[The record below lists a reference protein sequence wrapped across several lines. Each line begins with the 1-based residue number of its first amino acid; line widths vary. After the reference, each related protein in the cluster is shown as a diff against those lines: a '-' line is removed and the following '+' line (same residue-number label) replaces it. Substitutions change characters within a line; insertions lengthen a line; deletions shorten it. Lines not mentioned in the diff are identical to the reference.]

1 MKWVTAARGVRYYE
15 HKTRKHGIMPDRNY
29 VVYFRR
35 DGKPFFE
42 KIGWASEGWTLEK
55 VLDTLHELKANYRTG
70 SGPSTLQE
78 KREQEQ
84 ARKEAERIKAEQLD
98 KESMTFSSLFE
109 IYLKQ
114 QQSDGK
120 KSWQE
125 EQRFFKNWI
134 QPVIGNL
141 RLLDIAP
148 IHFERIKLNMKA
160 GSKRKDWGGLSA
172 RSIFYCLAVCRQV
185 FNYGRK
191 QDHFHGDNPVCK
203 VKKPVADNRRMR
215 FLTHQEAQILLDE
228 IRVHSVLT
236 YRITLISLH
245 CGLRF
250 GEIAGLTWQDL
261 NFQDDTILIR
271 NPKNGQTR
279 VAFLT
284 DAVKAMFLEIE
295 PGKAGDFVFQNTGK
309 NERMSQIPDTFM
321 KAVNKVGLNDSIEDS
336 RLKVVFHSC
345 RHSFASWLV
354 ADGTDLFQVRELM
367 GHKSIAMTAR
377 YSHLSPDTLRKA
389 VKSME
394 TAIQLKPGADAVQL
408 MIAI

>member
-1 MKWVTAARGVRYYE
+1 MKWITAARGVRYYE

-35 DGKPFFE
+35 DGKPVYE
-42 KIGWASEGWTLEK
+42 KIGWASESWTLEK
-55 VLDTLHELKANYRTG
+55 VLNELHQLKANYRTG
-70 SGPSTLQE
+70 TGPVTLQE
-78 KREQEQ
+78 KRELEQ
-84 ARKEAERIKAEQLD
+84 IRKANEQIKAEQLD
-98 KESMTFSSLFE
+98 KDGMTFSSLFE

-114 QQSDGK
+114 QQADGK
-120 KSWQE
+120 KTWLR
-125 EQRFFKNWI
+125 EQSLFKHWI
-134 QPVIGNL
+134 QPVIGKL

-148 IHFERIKLNMKA
+148 IHFERIKSNMKA
-160 GSKRKDWGGLSA
+160 TSKRENWGGLSA

-215 FLTHQEAQILLDE
+215 FLRHQEAQMLLDE

-250 GEIAGLTWQDL
+250 GEIAGLMWQDL

-284 DAVKAMFLEIE
+284 DAVKTMFLEME

-321 KAVNKVGLNDSIEDS
+321 KAVNKIGLNDSVEDS

-394 TAIQLKPGADAVQL
+394 TAIQPKQGADTQSS
-408 MIAI
+408 